1 MVDLLSQGGFL
12 DGAQR
17 LNKSM
22 PMKPNDVVWDAF
34 LGGCMIHR
42 NSEIAS
48 RAARNLMAVPEEN
61 QIIDCLMPMS
71 NVLAVA
77 KR

>member
-1 MVDLLSQGGFL
+1 MVEPNIEHYGCVVDLLSQGGFL

-34 LGGCMIHR
+34 LRLPPVQLGI
-42 NSEIAS
+42 SW
-48 RAARNLMAVPEEN
+48 
-61 QIIDCLMPMS
+61 QCLKKTK
-71 NVLAVA
+71 L
-77 KR
+77 